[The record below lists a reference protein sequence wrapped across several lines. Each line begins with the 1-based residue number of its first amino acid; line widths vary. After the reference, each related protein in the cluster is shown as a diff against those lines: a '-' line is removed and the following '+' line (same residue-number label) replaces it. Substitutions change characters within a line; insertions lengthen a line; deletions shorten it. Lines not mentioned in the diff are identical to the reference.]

1 MPFTDEL
8 LNVERTKLVPV
19 KAPAPR
25 DLAEEI
31 ADYWCRE
38 NPDIDPVTKMLAIR
52 LRRAAQHL
60 ERELRRELDAH
71 ATDQAEFEVLMTLR
85 RARGYSRSAGAL
97 AKEWKV
103 TSGAI
108 TNRITRLEARGWVQR
123 DFDPS
128 DRRQVLV
135 TLTEEGVRRI
145 DHLLA
150 IKTETEQ
157 RVFGNIDRA
166 TINRLSADLRTLL
179 LALEPPE
186 SEEDCPA
193 VPTISAKG

>member
-1 MPFTDEL
+1 
-8 LNVERTKLVPV
+8 V
-19 KAPAPR
+19 KTEPPR

-60 ERELRRELDAH
+60 ERELRRELDAYD
-71 ATDQAEFEVLMTLR
+71 TDVAEFEVLMTLR
-85 RARGYSRSAGAL
+85 RAEGYSSTAGAL
-97 AKEWKV
+97 AREWYV

-108 TNRITRLEARGWVQR
+108 TNRIGRLETRGWVRR
-123 DFDPS
+123 DFDPA
-128 DRRQVLV
+128 DRRQVGV
-135 TLTEEGVRRI
+135 TLTKEGLRRI

-150 IKTETEQ
+150 IKTQTEQ
-157 RVFGNIDRA
+157 RVFGAIDRA
-166 TINRLSADLRTLL
+166 TVNRLSADLRTLL

-186 SEEDCPA
+186 SEEGGPA
-193 VPTISAKG
+193 GPVKAAKH

>member
-1 MPFTDEL
+1 
-8 LNVERTKLVPV
+8 V
-19 KAPAPR
+19 KAPARR

-31 ADYWCRE
+31 ADYWSRE
-38 NPDIDPVTKMLAIR
+38 NPDVDPVTKMLAIR
-52 LRRAAQHL
+52 LRRAAQYL
-60 ERELRRELDAH
+60 ERELRRELDAYD
-71 ATDQAEFEVLMTLR
+71 TDVPEFEVLMTLR
-85 RARGYSRSAGAL
+85 RAEGYSSSAGAL
-97 AKEWKV
+97 AKEWQV

-108 TNRITRLEARGWVQR
+108 TNRIGRLEASGWVRR
-123 DFDPS
+123 DVDPT

-135 TLTEEGVRRI
+135 TLTQEGVRRI

-157 RVFGNIDRA
+157 RMFGTIDRA

-186 SEEDCPA
+186 CDEVGPA
-193 VPTISAKG
+193 ASVSTAKG

>member
-1 MPFTDEL
+1 M
-8 LNVERTKLVPV
+8 
-19 KAPAPR
+19 KALAPR

-31 ADYWCRE
+31 ADYWSRE
-38 NPDIDPVTKMLAIR
+38 NPDIDRVTKMLAIR
-52 LRRAAQHL
+52 LRRASQHL

-71 ATDQAEFEVLMTLR
+71 ATDLAEFEVLMTLR
-85 RARGYSRSAGAL
+85 RAEGYSRSAGAL
-97 AKEWKV
+97 AKEWQV

-108 TNRITRLEARGWVQR
+108 TNRITRLEARGWVHR

-135 TLTEEGVRRI
+135 TLTDEGVRRI

-166 TINRLSADLRTLL
+166 TIKRLSADLRKLL
-179 LALEPPE
+179 LALEPPD
-186 SEEDCPA
+186 SEEDCRA
-193 VPTISAKG
+193 VPVVTAKG

>member
-1 MPFTDEL
+1 LF
-8 LNVERTKLVPV
+8 PV
-19 KAPAPR
+19 KAHPTR

-60 ERELRRELDAH
+60 ERELRRELDAYD
-71 ATDQAEFEVLMTLR
+71 TDIAEFEVLMTLR
-85 RARGYSRSAGAL
+85 RAEGYSSSAGAL
-97 AKEWKV
+97 AKEWQV

-108 TNRITRLEARGWVQR
+108 TNRIGRLEARGWVRR
-123 DFDPS
+123 DFDPA

-135 TLTEEGVRRI
+135 TLTDEGLRRI

-157 RVFGNIDRA
+157 RVFGTIDRA
-166 TINRLSADLRTLL
+166 TVDRLSADLRTLL
-179 LALEPPE
+179 LALEPIE
-186 SEEDCPA
+186 SEDGSPA
-193 VPTISAKG
+193 ATAMSAKD

>member
-1 MPFTDEL
+1 MNEMF
-8 LNVERTKLVPV
+8 NVERSRLVPV
-19 KAPAPR
+19 KMQPPR

-60 ERELRRELDAH
+60 ERELRRELDAYD
-71 ATDQAEFEVLMTLR
+71 TDVAEFEVLMTLR
-85 RARGYSRSAGAL
+85 RADGYSSSAGAL
-97 AKEWKV
+97 AKEWQV

-108 TNRITRLEARGWVQR
+108 TNRIGRLEARGWVRR
-123 DFDPS
+123 DFDPA

-135 TLTEEGVRRI
+135 TLTDEGLRRI

-157 RVFGNIDRA
+157 RVFGAIDRA
-166 TINRLSADLRTLL
+166 TVNRLSADLRTLL
-179 LALEPPE
+179 MALEPTE
-186 SEEDCPA
+186 GEDADRTAPA
-193 VPTISAKG
+193 KTAKH

>member
-1 MPFTDEL
+1 
-8 LNVERTKLVPV
+8 V
-19 KAPAPR
+19 KRQAPR

-38 NPDIDPVTKMLAIR
+38 NPDVDPVTKMLAIR

-60 ERELRRELDAH
+60 ERELRRELDAYD
-71 ATDQAEFEVLMTLR
+71 TDVAEFEVLMTLR
-85 RARGYSRSAGAL
+85 RAEGYSSSAGAL
-97 AKEWKV
+97 AKEWQV

-108 TNRITRLEARGWVQR
+108 TNRIARLQARGWVQR
-123 DFDPS
+123 DLDPA

-135 TLTEEGVRRI
+135 TLTSEGVRRI

-157 RVFGNIDRA
+157 RVFGTIDRA
-166 TINRLSADLRTLL
+166 TVNRLSADLRTLL

-186 SEEDCPA
+186 SEEVRPPA
-193 VPTISAKG
+193 PASPAKG

>member
-1 MPFTDEL
+1 M
-8 LNVERTKLVPV
+8 LVPV
-19 KAPAPR
+19 KTQPPR

-31 ADYWCRE
+31 ADYWRRE

-60 ERELRRELDAH
+60 ERELRRELDAYD
-71 ATDQAEFEVLMTLR
+71 TDVPEFEVLMTLR
-85 RARGYSRSAGAL
+85 RADGHSSSAGAL
-97 AKEWKV
+97 AKEWHV

-108 TNRITRLEARGWVQR
+108 TNRIGRLEARGWVRR
-123 DFDPS
+123 DFDPA

-135 TLTEEGVRRI
+135 TLTKEGLRRI

-157 RVFGNIDRA
+157 RLFGTVDRA

-186 SEEDCPA
+186 SEKAFPVA
-193 VPTISAKG
+193 TASTAKH

>member
-1 MPFTDEL
+1 
-8 LNVERTKLVPV
+8 V
-19 KAPAPR
+19 KTPAPR

-31 ADYWCRE
+31 ADYWSRE
-38 NPDIDPVTKMLAIR
+38 NPAVDPVTKMLAIR

-60 ERELRRELDAH
+60 ERELRRELDAYD
-71 ATDQAEFEVLMTLR
+71 TDMAEFEVLMTLR
-85 RARGYSRSAGAL
+85 RAEGYSSTAGTL
-97 AKEWKV
+97 AKEWQV

-108 TNRITRLEARGWVQR
+108 TNRIGRLQARGWVER
-123 DFDPS
+123 DFDPA

-135 TLTEEGVRRI
+135 TLTKEGVRRI
-145 DHLLA
+145 DRLLA

-157 RVFGNIDRA
+157 RLFGTIDRA

-186 SEEDCPA
+186 SEADCSPA
-193 VPTISAKG
+193 GGSTAKG

>member
-1 MPFTDEL
+1 V
-8 LNVERTKLVPV
+8 NKQ
-19 KAPAPR
+19 APR

-38 NPDIDPVTKMLAIR
+38 NPDVDRVTKMLAIR

-60 ERELRRELDAH
+60 ERELRRELDAYD
-71 ATDQAEFEVLMTLR
+71 TDVAEFEVLMTLR
-85 RARGYSRSAGAL
+85 RADDYSRSAGAL
-97 AKEWKV
+97 AKEWQV

-108 TNRITRLEARGWVQR
+108 TNRIGRLEARGWVRR

-135 TLTEEGVRRI
+135 SLTPEGVQRI
-145 DHLLA
+145 DRLLA

-157 RVFGNIDRA
+157 RVFGAIDRA
-166 TINRLSADLRTLL
+166 TINRLSADLRKLL

-186 SEEDCPA
+186 LDE
-193 VPTISAKG
+193 T

>member
-1 MPFTDEL
+1 MKVHPT
-8 LNVERTKLVPV
+8 
-19 KAPAPR
+19 R

-60 ERELRRELDAH
+60 ERELRRELDAYE
-71 ATDQAEFEVLMTLR
+71 TDIAEFEVLMTLR
-85 RARGYSRSAGAL
+85 RADGCSSSAGAL
-97 AKEWKV
+97 AKEWQV

-108 TNRITRLEARGWVQR
+108 TNRIGRLEARGWVRR
-123 DFDPS
+123 DFDPA

-135 TLTEEGVRRI
+135 TLTDEGLRRI

-157 RVFGNIDRA
+157 RVFGTIDRA

-179 LALEPPE
+179 LALEPIE
-186 SEEDCPA
+186 SEEGSPA
-193 VPTISAKG
+193 TTAKSAKH

>member
-1 MPFTDEL
+1 M
-8 LNVERTKLVPV
+8 LVPV
-19 KAPAPR
+19 KTEAHR

-31 ADYWCRE
+31 AEYWCRE
-38 NPDIDPVTKMLAIR
+38 NPAVDPVTKILAIR

-60 ERELRRELDAH
+60 ERELRRELDAYD
-71 ATDQAEFEVLMTLR
+71 TDIPELEVLMTLR
-85 RARGYSRSAGAL
+85 RAEGYSSSAGAL
-97 AKEWKV
+97 AKEWHV

-108 TNRITRLEARGWVQR
+108 TNRIGRLEARGWVRR
-123 DFDPS
+123 DFDPA

-157 RVFGNIDRA
+157 RVFGTIDRA
-166 TINRLSADLRTLL
+166 TINRLSADLRSLL
-179 LALEPPE
+179 MALEPPE
-186 SEEDCPA
+186 SEA
-193 VPTISAKG
+193 H

>member
-1 MPFTDEL
+1 MKTQP
-8 LNVERTKLVPV
+8 R
-19 KAPAPR
+19 R

-38 NPDIDPVTKMLAIR
+38 NPDIDRVTKMLAIR

-60 ERELRRELDAH
+60 ERELRRELDSYD
-71 ATDQAEFEVLMTLR
+71 TDITEFEVLMTLR
-85 RARGYSRSAGAL
+85 RADGHSSSAGAL
-97 AKEWKV
+97 AKEWHV

-108 TNRITRLEARGWVQR
+108 TNRIGRLETRGWVRR
-123 DFDPS
+123 DFGPA

-135 TLTEEGVRRI
+135 TLTDEGVRRI

-157 RVFGNIDRA
+157 RLFGGVDRA
-166 TINRLSADLRTLL
+166 TIKRLSADLRTLL

-186 SEEDCPA
+186 DDESCPA
-193 VPTISAKG
+193 ATP

>member
-1 MPFTDEL
+1 
-8 LNVERTKLVPV
+8 V
-19 KAPAPR
+19 KRQPSR

-38 NPDIDPVTKMLAIR
+38 NPAVDRVTKMLAIR

-71 ATDQAEFEVLMTLR
+71 DTDMAEFEVLMTLR
-85 RARGYSRSAGAL
+85 RAEGYSRSAGAL
-97 AKEWKV
+97 AKEWQV

-108 TNRITRLEARGWVQR
+108 TNRIGRLEARGWVRR
-123 DFDPS
+123 DFDPA

-135 TLTEEGVRRI
+135 TLTPEGVRRI

-157 RVFGNIDRA
+157 RLFGAIDRA

-179 LALEPPE
+179 LVLEPPE
-186 SEEDCPA
+186 SEEGYLA
-193 VPTISAKG
+193 VPANTAKG

>member
-1 MPFTDEL
+1 
-8 LNVERTKLVPV
+8 V
-19 KAPAPR
+19 KMQPSR

-60 ERELRRELDAH
+60 ERELRRELDAYD
-71 ATDQAEFEVLMTLR
+71 TDVAEFEVLMTLR
-85 RARGYSRSAGAL
+85 RAAGYSSSAGAL
-97 AKEWKV
+97 AKEWRV

-108 TNRITRLEARGWVQR
+108 TNRIGRLEARGWVRR
-123 DFDPS
+123 DLDPA

-135 TLTEEGVRRI
+135 TLTDEGRRRI

-157 RVFGNIDRA
+157 RVFGAVDRA
-166 TINRLSADLRTLL
+166 TVNRLSSDLRSLL
-179 LALEPPE
+179 LALEPAE
-186 SEEDCPA
+186 SDEACRTTPA
-193 VPTISAKG
+193 KTAKQ